1 MRLKITLLSLFFSG
15 VLLAQNLD
23 DLKKDTKTLY
33 EATYNM
39 AFETILDYTHPTV
52 FKIVKREDMYNMLDT
67 AFQNDAYRLR
77 YVYTTPHFSYSDI
90 SLINKSSYC
99 VITYENAIR
108 ITYENRI
115 EDPTTQQKI
124 MASLQ
129 KNFPEAS
136 IRFEKDRNAFYIV
149 KNDKLLAI
157 SDDET
162 DGKWKF
168 MNVNPNYKELLEAVI
183 TENVRKQLGL

>member
-1 MRLKITLLSLFFSG
+1 MRLKITFLLLLFSG
-15 VLLAQNLD
+15 VVLAQNLD

-52 FKIVKREDMYNMLDT
+52 FKLVKREDMYTMLDT

-77 YVYTTPHFSYSDI
+77 YVYTTPHFSYSEI
-90 SLINKSSYC
+90 SSFNNSHYC
-99 VITYENAIR
+99 VITYENAMR
-108 ITYENRI
+108 ITYENKI
-115 EDPTTQQKI
+115 ESEESQKKI
-124 MASLQ
+124 MATLQ
-129 KNFPEAS
+129 KNFPDAS

-162 DGKWKF
+162 NGKWKF